1 MATLC
6 ANTCRVGTGPNAVWV
21 LRPTEANAY
30 QKEIFRLL
38 DVRLP

>member
-1 MATLC
+1 MPPI
-6 ANTCRVGTGPNAVWV
+6 RVAVPFNAVWF